1 MLVTLTSLRPIL
13 QNAACEIKF
22 FRRRPKLGKPPFR
35 RMLCTNAQGI
45 LNSIDG
51 RITLNYRP
59 TSGSLKFDPIQKN
72 LIIVWDIFMQDYRCV
87 NCDSCDLITTIPA
100 GEAFWNYFKQNI
112 MRMSTSQK
120 VMYME
125 S

>member
-1 MLVTLTSLRPIL
+1 
-13 QNAACEIKF
+13 
-22 FRRRPKLGKPPFR
+22 
-35 RMLCTNAQGI
+35 MLCTNANAI

-59 TSGSLKFDPIQKN
+59 APSGPRYDAAQKN
-72 LIIVWDIFMQDYRCV
+72 LIITWDIFMQDYRCI
-87 NCDSCDLITTIPA
+87 NCDSCDLVTTIPA
-100 GEAFWNYFKQNI
+100 GEAFWKYFKDNL
-112 MRMSTSQK
+112 MKMSTSQK

>member
-1 MLVTLTSLRPIL
+1 MLVSLTSLRPIL

-22 FRRRPKLGKPPFR
+22 ARRRPKPGKPPFR
-35 RMLCTNAQGI
+35 RMLCTNANNI

-51 RITLNYRP
+51 RITLNYKPATRAP
-59 TSGSLKFDPIQKN
+59 KYDPVQKN
-72 LIIVWDIFMQDYRCV
+72 LIITWDIFMQDYRCISME
-87 NCDSCDLITTIPA
+87 SCDLITTIPA
-100 GEAFWNYFKQNI
+100 GEAFWKYFKENL

-120 VMYME
+120 VMYMD

>member
-1 MLVTLTSLRPIL
+1 MIVSLTSLKPIL

-22 FRRRPKLGKPPFR
+22 PRRRPVLGRPAFR
-35 RMLCTNAQGI
+35 RMLCTNSNTI

-59 TSGSLKFDPIQKN
+59 SRGTPKYDPNQKN
-72 LIIVWDIFMQDYRCV
+72 LAIVWDILMQDYRCV
-87 NCDSCDLITTIPA
+87 NCNSCELITTIPA
-100 GEAFWNYFKQNI
+100 GEAFWKYFKDNL
-112 MRMSTSQK
+112 MKLSSSQK
-120 VMYME
+120 TMFMD